1 VGVLSDSARAEIA
14 RRCAAFVRARV
25 AWPGQDEPRHAA
37 VAIAITDAEDGSPA
51 FVLTRRVSRL
61 RAHAGQWAL
70 PGGRLDAGET
80 AIDAVLRELDEE
92 VGLARG
98 TGDVMAVLDDYP
110 TRSGY
115 LITPV
120 VVWGGDA
127 ARLKPN
133 PDEVASVHR
142 VPLALIEASDA
153 VDFTRIPESERPVV
167 RLRMG
172 ERFIHA
178 PTAAVLYQFREVL
191 AGRTTRVDGLEQPVF
206 AWR

>member
-1 VGVLSDSARAEIA
+1 VGILSDAARAEIS
-14 RRCAAFVRARV
+14 RRCAEFVRATV
-25 AWPGQDEPRHAA
+25 AWPGEVEPRHAA

-98 TGDVMAVLDDYP
+98 TGDVLAVLDDYP

-127 ARLKPN
+127 ALLKPN

-142 VPLALIEASDA
+142 VPLATIEASDA
-153 VDFTRIPESERPVV
+153 IDFTRIPESERPVV

-191 AGRTTRVDGLEQPVF
+191 AGRSTRVDELEQPVF